1 MSENDILFQP
11 HVFGFYTVHVTPF
24 HSLFTLILSVYFIQS
39 FPLLPCAPLSLPE
52 LQELVV
58 FMALLIG
65 AAVAF
70 LGI

>member
-1 MSENDILFQP
+1 MS
-11 HVFGFYTVHVTPF
+11 HVF
-24 HSLFTLILSVYFIQS
+24 HSSFSFTFQSYIVYFFSQLHHFSPSVLQS

-52 LQELVV
+52 LQDLVV